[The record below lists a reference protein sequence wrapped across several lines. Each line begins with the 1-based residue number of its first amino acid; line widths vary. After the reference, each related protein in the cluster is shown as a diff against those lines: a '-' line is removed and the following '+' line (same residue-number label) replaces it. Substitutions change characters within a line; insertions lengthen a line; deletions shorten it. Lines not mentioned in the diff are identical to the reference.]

1 MSLVKA
7 DGSGPGWR
15 VGLIGVGVADN
26 GHPYPYREVGGPE
39 GPRRRVRTGDAGSG
53 DAGLQGDVA
62 GWWCAVGPVPPPGG
76 QRLGN
81 TVMGGFKER
90 LKIRRGWKPGQR
102 GGAAL

>member
-1 MSLVKA
+1 MSFVKA

-26 GHPYPYREVGGPE
+26 GHPYPYREVRDPE
-39 GPRRRVRTGDAGSG
+39 GPQRRVRSGDAGSG

-90 LKIRRGWKPGQR
+90 LRIRRGWKPGQR